1 MIAAT
6 CLTIASVIAAA
17 QPGDSIKLQPGT
29 CAFSLAVNP
38 KGVTYQK
45 PALLITTSFDRPITV
60 DLTGA
65 IIQGLSIQHGG
76 GGLRFVNGTIIAPG
90 GLDGVSI
97 SGYGAT
103 LNGAHDV
110 SFTNTTFT
118 LAKKAAVVTKSRH
131 IAFDRVLFTGVR
143 EDGIIT
149 TLTDGLSVTH
159 SQFVKFVAR
168 VQRCDLPGGGMVA
181 EQGRRACDAM
191 GGRWTD
197 GNHSDAIQPFN
208 GVTNMVLSDNI
219 VDGVSQGFGQ
229 LAGRN
234 RRDGVART
242 PENWAPLEHVTIE
255 RNKLRVTGNHS
266 ITMADC
272 LDCKILNNDVA
283 PLTPGR
289 RAPIRSY
296 ADTNTIVCGNRS
308 PDAKFTPERCK

>member
-1 MIAAT
+1 MIVAT

-29 CAFSLAVNP
+29 CASSLAVNH
-38 KGVTYQK
+38 KGVTFEK
-45 PALLITTSFDRPITV
+45 PALLITTSFSRPITI

-65 IIQGLSIQHGG
+65 TIQGLSIQRGG
-76 GGLRFVNGTIIAPG
+76 GGLRFVNGTITAPG

-97 SGYGAT
+97 SGYGAG

-118 LAKKAAVVTKSRH
+118 LAKKAAVVTNARH

-143 EDGIIT
+143 EDGIIA

-159 SQFVKFVAR
+159 SRFVKFVAK
-168 VQRCDLPGGGMVA
+168 VQRCDLPGGAVIA
-181 EQGRRACDAM
+181 ELSRRACEAKD
-191 GGRWTD
+191 GRWTD

-208 GVTNMVLSDNI
+208 GVINLVITDNI

-234 RRDGVART
+234 RRDGMVRT
-242 PENWAPLEHVTIE
+242 PENWAPIEHVIIA
-255 RNKLRVTGNHS
+255 RNKLRVIGMHS
-266 ITMADC
+266 ITMTDC
-272 LDCKILNNDVA
+272 LDCRILDNDVA
-283 PLTPGR
+283 PITPGR
-289 RAPIRSY
+289 RAPIRTY